1 MASWVGVD
9 VGTTGAR
16 ALVVGD
22 DGTRL
27 GAASTSYPLATPAD
41 GFAEQDPD
49 DWQRGAVDAI
59 RGALAQAGAA
69 AGEVRGLGLTGQM
82 HSAVFMDGDG
92 RVLRPAILWCDQ
104 RTARECA
111 ELTELAGGRAG
122 LVDKTLNVA
131 LPGFTAPKLLWL
143 RRHEPEL
150 ARRLRSL
157 LVGKD
162 YVRFRLTGERVTD
175 VSDASG
181 TLLFDVAKRRWS
193 EPLLAALAIEPSL
206 LPRCVESREV
216 AGALTAE
223 AARATGLQA
232 GLPVVGGAGDQ
243 AASALGC
250 GVVAPGAFS
259 VSLGTSGVVF
269 AACARPLVDRD
280 GTLHSFCHAVPE
292 TWHAMG
298 VMLSAGGS
306 VQWFRRLVRGESGD
320 VGYAQLDQEARDV
333 PHGSDGLL
341 FLPYLA
347 GERTPVNDPDAR
359 GAFVGLTLRHGRGHA
374 MRAVMEGVAYG
385 LRAAFELLAARGL
398 PDREVRVTGGGARSR
413 LFCEIVASALERDLV
428 RLAADEGPAF
438 GAAMLAASGVGG
450 TPLAELAAR
459 WVRVADVVA
468 ADRASAP
475 IHRAGLARTRA
486 AYAAL
491 REPPRNA

>member
-1 MASWVGVD
+1 VASFVGVD
-9 VGTTGAR
+9 VGTSGAR
-16 ALVVGD
+16 ALVVRE
-22 DGTRL
+22 DGALL
-27 GAASTSYPLATPAD
+27 GAAATSYPLATPAA

-49 DWQRGAVDAI
+49 DWVRGAEAAI
-59 RGALAQAGAA
+59 RGALAQAGGA

-82 HSAVFMDGDG
+82 HSAVFLDGDG

-104 RTARECA
+104 RTARECD
-111 ELTELAGGRAG
+111 ELTAAAGGRAG
-122 LVDKTLNVA
+122 LIDKTLNVA

-143 RRHEPEL
+143 RRHEAAL
-150 ARRLRSL
+150 AARVRTL

-162 YVRFRLTGERVTD
+162 YVRFQLTGERVTD

-181 TLLFDVAKRRWS
+181 TLLFDVRERRWS
-193 EPLLAALAIEPSL
+193 PAMLAALAIDPAL
-206 LPRCVESREV
+206 LPRCVESRAV
-216 AGALTAE
+216 AGGLTAD
-223 AARATGLQA
+223 AARRLGLKP

-250 GVVAPGAFS
+250 GVVAPGVFS
-259 VSLGTSGVVF
+259 ISLGTSGVVF
-269 AACARPLVDRD
+269 AACAEPLVDPE
-280 GTLHSFCHAVPE
+280 GTLHSFCHAAPA

-298 VMLSAGGS
+298 VMLSAGGA
-306 VQWFRRLVRGESGD
+306 VNWFRRFVRGDAGD
-320 VGYAQLDQEARDV
+320 VTYAQLDAEAARA

-341 FLPYLA
+341 FLPYLT

-359 GAFVGLTLRHGRGHA
+359 GAFVGLTVRHGRGHA

-385 LRAAFELLAARGL
+385 LRASFELLAARGL
-398 PDREVRVTGGGARSR
+398 PAREVRITGGGARSR

-459 WVRVADVVA
+459 WVRVVDTVA
-468 ADRASAP
+468 ADRASAT
-475 IHRAGLARTRA
+475 IHRDGFARTRA
-486 AYAAL
+486 TYLAL
-491 REPPRNA
+491 RATSRPG

>member
-1 MASWVGVD
+1 MASFVGVD
-9 VGTTGAR
+9 VGTSGAR
-16 ALVVGD
+16 ALVVRD
-22 DGTRL
+22 DGALL
-27 GAASTSYPLATPAD
+27 GAAATSYPLATPAS
-41 GFAEQDPD
+41 GCAEQEPD
-49 DWQRGAVDAI
+49 DWFRGSVDAL
-59 RGALAQAGAA
+59 RGALAQAGGA
-69 AGEVRGLGLTGQM
+69 AGDVRGLGLTGQM
-82 HSAVFMDGDG
+82 HSAVFLDGDG
-92 RVLRPAILWCDQ
+92 GVLRPAILWCDQ
-104 RTARECA
+104 RTARECD
-111 ELTELAGGRAG
+111 ELTGLAGGRAG
-122 LVDKTLNVA
+122 LIDKTLNVA

-143 RRHEPEL
+143 RRHEPER
-150 ARRLRSL
+150 AARLRTL

-162 YVRFRLTGERVTD
+162 YVRFRLTGGRVTD

-181 TLLFDVAKRRWS
+181 TLLFDVAARRWS
-193 EPLLAALAIEPSL
+193 EAMLSALAIEPTL

-223 AARATGLQA
+223 AARATGLPA

-243 AASALGC
+243 AASAIGC

-259 VSLGTSGVVF
+259 ISLGTSGVVF

-280 GTLHSFCHAVPE
+280 GTLHSFCHAVPA

-298 VMLSAGGS
+298 VMLSAGGA
-306 VQWFRRLVRGESGD
+306 VNWFRRLVRGERGD
-320 VGYAQLDQEARDV
+320 VGYAELDQEAAAA

-341 FLPYLA
+341 FLPDLT

-385 LRAAFELLAARGL
+385 LRASFELLAARGL
-398 PDREVRVTGGGARSR
+398 PDREVRITGGGARSR
-413 LFCEIVASALERDLV
+413 LFCEIVASVLERDVV

-450 TPLAELAAR
+450 TPLPELAAR

-475 IHRAGLARTRA
+475 IHREGLARTRA
-486 AYAAL
+486 AYQAL
-491 REPPRNA
+491 RGSSRPH